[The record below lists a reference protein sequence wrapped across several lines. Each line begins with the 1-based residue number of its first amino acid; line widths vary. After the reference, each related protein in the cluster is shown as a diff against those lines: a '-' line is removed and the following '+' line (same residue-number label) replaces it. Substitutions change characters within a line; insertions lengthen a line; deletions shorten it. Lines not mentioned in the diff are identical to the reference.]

1 MNILFWVLLL
11 LMLLLAVV
19 ILIYPLLRVRRTESI
34 AYKDSNLGLYDDKL
48 AELEADLGEGRID
61 HEQYQQARVEIDR
74 ELLQDIPEESR
85 ETASLHYGAQLKR
98 QPGLALMISVFLPM
112 VALLVYMKLGMHAAS
127 TGVPHSQVQARAQA
141 QPQSQQAGQA
151 GSIEEM
157 TRKLAERIQQ
167 QGGNLEEWT
176 MLARAYKHMGQYAQ
190 SAEAFEQ
197 AVQMNP
203 SAQLMLEQAEAIALG
218 NNQQFTPQAR
228 SLVMRALELE
238 PDNLNVLWFAG
249 VAEFQAGNYRS
260 SIEHLSRLSEQAR
273 QDPEIDR
280 SLRLYIDKA
289 RSALLAAGEEVPGT
303 DEIMGTTAASGD
315 VATAVVAGGEA
326 SLQVKVGVSDDV
338 RSRFAAGDAVF
349 VYAKAAAGPKMPL
362 AVQRLTLEQL
372 PATIT
377 LDDSM
382 AMMEGMSMSA
392 FGSVV
397 VSARVTKTG
406 SAIAKAGDYIGQ
418 SEVEDVT
425 KAELVEIQIDTMVQ

>member
-1 MNILFWVLLL
+1 
-11 LMLLLAVV
+11 
-19 ILIYPLLRVRRTESI
+19 
-34 AYKDSNLGLYDDKL
+34 
-48 AELEADLGEGRID
+48 
-61 HEQYQQARVEIDR
+61 
-74 ELLQDIPEESR
+74 
-85 ETASLHYGAQLKR
+85 
-98 QPGLALMISVFLPM
+98 
-112 VALLVYMKLGMHAAS
+112 
-127 TGVPHSQVQARAQA
+127 
-141 QPQSQQAGQA
+141 
-151 GSIEEM
+151 
-157 TRKLAERIQQ
+157 
-167 QGGNLEEWT
+167 
-176 MLARAYKHMGQYAQ
+176 
-190 SAEAFEQ
+190 
-197 AVQMNP
+197 
-203 SAQLMLEQAEAIALG
+203 
-218 NNQQFTPQAR
+218 
-228 SLVMRALELE
+228 MRALELE

-260 SIEHLSRLSEQAR
+260 SIEHLSRLSEQAK

-382 AMMEGMSMSA
+382 AMMEGMNMSA
-392 FGSVV
+392 FGTVV

>member
-326 SLQVKVGVSDDV
+326 SLQVKVGVSEDV